1 MSREIDEKIV
11 QMKFESGQFEKNVQT
26 SIHSLEELKK
36 GLDFKDAT
44 KGFEGIDKA
53 SKGLKFDGLTAGIEA
68 LNNRFTLLGI
78 TGLNVMNRIANAAIN
93 AGEQMVRS
101 LSTDQISA
109 GFSKY
114 ADKTSAVQT
123 IMSATAKQ
131 FTDTGEQMAYVNGQL
146 EKLNWFTDETSYNF
160 LDMVSNIGKFTSN
173 NIPLDQSVTSMQG
186 IATWAAQA
194 GANAGE
200 ASRAMYNLSQAISV
214 GSVKLIDWK
223 SIENAN
229 MATASFKETVLEAAA
244 AEGTLIKQGDKFV
257 TANKKSEVSVSNFNE
272 ALSEGWFSSKV
283 LLNVLDQYG
292 GAANRLNQIVD
303 ETGIVTS
310 TLIGYIDDYS
320 EGTLD
325 LSAAADELG
334 WTTEHT
340 EEVMKE
346 FQGETMQFGLKAF
359 KAAQEA
365 KTFSEAINSV
375 KDAVSSGW
383 MQTFEYIF
391 GDYEKAKELW
401 TDVAE
406 ILYTLFAESGN
417 ARNALLKDWADWG
430 GRELLLASFYNIL
443 TAVLKITNQIGKAW
457 KSVFPPQTLESLL
470 LLTES
475 FYIFTQKLII
485 SDKAAENIGKTFRGL
500 FLILDTLRFI
510 AVNAAK
516 SAFGLLKRVLEELNV
531 DVSGFVDG
539 FEQGAKKLNDYVKN
553 QTWAT
558 KAVEKF
564 GDILIGAIR
573 QIKSFINTVK
583 EFGPVKSF
591 LDALHNVF
599 TTDFNGISSIVTF
612 VGNTIAGFFS
622 LIADTPFPQSLSA
635 VKKFFADFGDTISKE
650 LDTAGIDFS
659 GFEKLLGSGWVM
671 LTKLVE
677 TFISAVGMA
686 GGSVAVAVE
695 YIGEQLQEVDWS
707 GAALFA
713 TGVAIVAMT
722 YKIADAVTSVANS
735 LLAFTNIGKTIQGV
749 FKGVTKVLES
759 TAKVIDATKW
769 AIYGATMVEV
779 AFSFGILA
787 ASLIALSRV
796 PADDLSNVSFYLGVL
811 GVSLTTFV
819 YALGNVKSMPQVTGV
834 LISFAVAVATFV
846 HSMNALDVSDTK
858 AVINRIAIIEIMLGS
873 LLGVSILMGKYSKP
887 IKVGT
892 TSLIGIVAS
901 LYLMMSLLRSIGN
914 EDPKKLMMSM
924 AVVSVMM
931 LVLAGIS
938 RLLTQVTILEKDQ
951 KRVKSGGVLKLI
963 GLMVSLLLLISV
975 LKKIG
980 NTDPTVLMKGVLG
993 LIPVVVAL
1001 GTLFIASKKVGQYA
1015 AQAGPML
1022 LGAAAALYILVGVI
1036 KGLAE
1041 VPMGD
1046 IIKGSL
1052 VIIAIEQLAFVPLVK
1067 AAKYSGKNAAKV
1079 GVMLLAMAGALAIIQ
1094 LVVKTLGKLDAA
1106 TLVKGTAAVA
1116 ILVYSFTPMIAALK
1130 SQGNIEVTKQ
1140 LTKLT
1145 VAIGLMG
1152 AIVFLLSKF
1161 TDPKNTLAAAAS
1173 MSAVILSLS
1182 GAMRL
1187 MKGLKS
1193 ETLDA
1198 RVKTLFKLSAVAAAM
1213 AVVLGVLSFAT
1224 KGTDPKVALA
1234 NAVSLGVIMSAMSVS
1249 IRLIPKVSATDA
1261 KNIKALTG
1269 PIMGFIVS
1277 AGLVVAG
1284 LGLVSKYSDP
1294 VNTIALAT
1302 ALGEIMIATGYAM
1315 KCVPT
1320 FTAAQVKNINSL
1332 MTPMLAFLITSGG
1345 VIAALAYFGKET
1357 NPVTTIAL
1365 ATSLSEVMVALGT
1378 SMKLMTGI
1386 QVPKTSELVKM
1397 GVFVGAVGVIIASLS
1412 TIGDPVRMLTL
1423 ATGISELLLALSVS
1437 VGILNAADRGGA
1449 QIGTAVGTAFAMA
1462 GIAAVIGIVLAILSQ
1477 MTNPDTVLPIATGIS
1492 LVLLAISG
1500 AVAIIGLLPVP
1511 DISKAINAVGAMII
1525 LIGTMALLM
1534 YALGSLIGDANT
1546 VAVLHN
1552 GGEVLKEIG
1561 IAIGGF
1567 IGGIIGGVIGGTL
1580 EGLTSS
1586 FPAVCQALSDGTAN
1600 LLPMFENLQK
1610 IPGGALEMIGTIVGM
1625 VAALTAAEFVAG
1637 LEQIPIIG
1645 GLISSG
1651 KENLSDNFAA
1661 FGEALTAFSS
1671 SISGVNAYQVKAA
1684 AEAVSALA
1692 SVQGDLKEGGLMGLL
1707 FGSSSD
1713 SFTKFTENVPILG
1726 EGLKSFAEETEGITE
1741 DSVKGAVAAA
1751 DMLVALEKSV
1761 APSGGILNSWLFGE
1775 QDLGDFGNRIASF
1788 ARSLVAFGSIISG
1801 QNGGYGLNQEAVD
1814 AASRA
1819 GTLLSDLEK
1828 SLPPNGGMIQD
1839 LFLGNKDLA
1848 GFGLR
1853 LQQFAR
1859 GLSTF
1864 GETCASID
1872 NNNIL
1877 KGIIAA
1883 KGLISLESSIT
1894 TTSGGL
1900 WGALFGGESSFKTFG
1915 NNLTD
1920 LGEGLRML
1928 GNKANVTNFDGID
1941 HIVDVITKL
1950 GNVGDINSAIDGLV
1964 GKISGMISK
1973 IHSTITDAY
1982 KPTLLKAKQLGEYIC
1997 NGIAIGINN
2006 RRKNAEDAIGKM
2018 ANALVRRF
2026 EEEMD
2031 IHSPSVVMKQEG
2043 VYVVQGVAEGIESNT
2058 SAEEAASKKAQN
2070 IVSAFQTIFDNADLK
2085 INLGNVKLESW
2096 TVKEGRGANWQAK
2109 LQKDIEAKKN
2119 ELSAT
2124 GEKVKASYAKLL
2136 SLRQAGA
2143 SEKDVK
2149 EAEIDYLEMSNS
2161 YVSLRNEIID
2171 AQIES
2176 AESMIEEIDLLD
2188 QVRQAEYDRWLSSKE
2203 GKNSSAA
2210 EKTAKE
2216 MELLLHQLESVAD
2229 TTAVLWAKHKE
2240 TVKEF
2245 GEDSSEAQNAYI
2257 KALNSEQKLNET
2269 YDSIMEKQKGSFD
2282 TLKEA
2287 RDQAI
2292 RAYSDFMYEYADQLR
2307 EMGLTQEQIEEQAK
2321 KLTNFDRYWGNDIGG
2336 VTTEQLDAAMERAH
2350 QPVELV
2356 KEDLVDT
2363 IGGEAV
2369 DGITAQ
2375 LMEGVPVAVT
2385 KAGKAAR
2392 PASKKAGEDNGDA
2405 YAEGFDEKAGSGVNK
2420 TLQRIYGYGV
2430 QGSDLAW
2437 NVYSKVAAKESME
2450 NLQKELDGGLDYIN
2464 DVIFQNG
2471 SPSKRTYKMAKY
2483 LVEGFVNGINQNRS
2497 EITDS
2502 MGNMAKSTRKGVNA
2516 FAESLTPLLSGNA
2529 DFTPTIT
2536 PVLNM
2541 DEIKNQ
2547 SKQIPGIL
2555 NSNRGLDVSSI
2566 NIRAQD
2572 VSASLK
2578 KTGAIADQD
2587 GNAPASGNTYNFTQ
2601 NNYSPKALSRYEIY
2615 RQTRNQFSQLKG
2627 ATSK

>member
-11 QMKFESGQFEKNVQT
+11 QMRFESGQFEKNVQT

-44 KGFEGIDKA
+44 KGLEGIDKA
-53 SKGLKFDGLTAGIEA
+53 SKGLKFDGLAAGIEA

-229 MATASFKETVLEAAA
+229 MATASFKETVLEMAA

-257 TANKKSEVSVSNFNE
+257 TANKKSEVSVSNFNA
-272 ALSEGWFSSKV
+272 ALSEGWFTSKV
-283 LLNVLDQYG
+283 LLNTLEMYG

-303 ETGIVTS
+303 ETEITTS
-310 TLIGYIDDYS
+310 RLIQHIDAYG

-334 WTTEHT
+334 WTVEHT

-346 FQGETMQFGLKAF
+346 FQDETMQFGLKAF

-365 KTFSEAINSV
+365 KTFREAIESV

-401 TDVAE
+401 TDVAN

-485 SDKAAENIGKTFRGL
+485 SDKVAENIGKTFRGL

-622 LIADTPFPQSLSA
+622 LIADTPFPQSLSD
-635 VKKFFADFGDTISKE
+635 VKKFFSDFGNTISKE

-659 GFEKLLGSGWVM
+659 GFEKLLGSGWVT

-686 GGSVAVAVE
+686 GGSVGKAIK

-722 YKIADAVTSVANS
+722 YKIADALTSIANS

-759 TAKVIDATKW
+759 TANVIDATKW

-787 ASLIALSRV
+787 ASLIALSKV
-796 PADDLSNVSFYLGVL
+796 PADDLQNTAFYLGLL
-811 GVSLTTFV
+811 GVTLTTFV
-819 YALGNVKSMPQVTGV
+819 YALGNVKSIPQVSGV
-834 LISFAVAVATFV
+834 LISFAVAIAAFV
-846 HSMNALDVSDTK
+846 HSMNALDVSNTK
-858 AVINRIAIIEIMLGS
+858 DVVNRIAVIEIMLGS
-873 LLGVSILMGKYSKP
+873 LLGVSVLMGRYSKP
-887 IKVGT
+887 IQVGT

-901 LYLMMSLLRSIGN
+901 IYLMMSLLRSIGD

-924 AVVSVMM
+924 TVVSVMM

-963 GLMVSLLLLISV
+963 GLMASLLLLIGV
-975 LKKIG
+975 LKLIG
-980 NTDPTVLMKGVLG
+980 NSDPTVLLKGVLG
-993 LIPVVVAL
+993 LVPIIVAL

-1094 LVVKTLGKLDAA
+1094 LVVKTIGKLDAA
-1106 TLVKGTAAVA
+1106 TLIKGTAAVA
-1116 ILVYSFTPMIAALK
+1116 VLVYSFTPMIAALK

-1140 LTKLT
+1140 LTKLII
-1145 VAIGLMG
+1145 AIGLMG

-1161 TDPKNTLAAAAS
+1161 TDPKSTLAAAAS
-1173 MSAVILSLS
+1173 MSAIILSLS
-1182 GAMRL
+1182 GTMRL
-1187 MKGLKS
+1187 MKGMKS
-1193 ETLDA
+1193 ETLEA
-1198 RVKTLFKLSAVAAAM
+1198 RIKTLYSLSAIAATM

-1224 KGTDPKVALA
+1224 RNVDPKVALA
-1234 NAVSLGVIMSAMSVS
+1234 NAVSLGVIMSAISVS

-1332 MTPMLAFLITSGG
+1332 MTPMLTFLIASGG
-1345 VIAALAYFGKET
+1345 VVAALAYFGKDT

-1365 ATSLSEVMVALGT
+1365 ATSLGEVMVALGV
-1378 SMKLMTGI
+1378 SMKFMTGI

-1397 GVFVGAVGVIIASLS
+1397 GAFVGAVGLIIAGLS
-1412 TIGDPVRMLTL
+1412 IIGDPVKMLAL
-1423 ATGISELLLALSVS
+1423 ATGISELLLALSIS
-1437 VGILNAADRGGA
+1437 VGILNAADRGGG

-1462 GIAAVIGIVLAILSQ
+1462 GIATVIGIVLSILSQ

-1492 LVLLAISG
+1492 LVLLAMSG
-1500 AVAIIGLLPVP
+1500 AVGILSLIPSPSIGAAI
-1511 DISKAINAVGAMII
+1511 KTVGVMIV
-1525 LIGTMALLM
+1525 LIGSMAAMM

-1546 VAVLHN
+1546 VAVLHG
-1552 GGEVLKEIG
+1552 GGEVLKEVG
-1561 IAIGGF
+1561 VAIGGF
-1567 IGGIIGGVIGGTL
+1567 VGGIIGGIVGGTL
-1580 EGLTSS
+1580 QGIMES
-1586 FPAVCQALSDGTAN
+1586 FPAVCKALADGTSN

-1610 IPGGALEMIGTIVGM
+1610 IPGGALEMIGTLIGM
-1625 VAALTAAEFVAG
+1625 VAAMTAAEFIAG
-1637 LEQIPIIG
+1637 LEKIPVVG
-1645 GLISSG
+1645 GLIAAG
-1651 KENLSDNFAA
+1651 KENMTENFSK
-1661 FGEALTAFSS
+1661 FGEALTAFSNS
-1671 SISGVNAYQVKAA
+1671 LGDMNAYRVKTA
-1684 AEAVSALA
+1684 AEAVAALA
-1692 SVQGDLKEGGLMGLL
+1692 GVQGDLKEGGLMGLL

-1713 SFTKFTENVPILG
+1713 SFTKFAANVPELG
-1726 EGLKSFAEETEGITE
+1726 RGLKEFATETEGITE

-1761 APSGGILNSWLFGE
+1761 APTGGIMQMLFGE
-1775 QDLGDFGNRIASF
+1775 QDLTDFGHRIITF
-1788 ARSLVAFGSIISG
+1788 AGALVGFGALISG
-1801 QNGGYGLNQEAVD
+1801 QNGGFGLNQEAVD
-1814 AASRA
+1814 AAQRA
-1819 GTLLSDLEK
+1819 GTMLIELEK
-1828 SLPPNGGMIQD
+1828 SLPPNGGLIQD

-1853 LQQFAR
+1853 LQQFGN
-1859 GLSTF
+1859 GLSGF
-1864 GETCASID
+1864 SEVCASI
-1872 NNNIL
+1872 NNENVN

-1883 KGLISLESSIT
+1883 RSLVDLENSIT
-1894 TTSGGL
+1894 TQAGGL
-1900 WGALFGGESSFKTFG
+1900 WGDLFGEEGSFSSFGK
-1915 NNLTD
+1915 NLID
-1920 LGEGLRML
+1920 LGEGIRSL
-1928 GNKANVTNFDGID
+1928 GNKANVTDFDAVNKMIE
-1941 HIVDVITKL
+1941 VITSL
-1950 GNVGDINSAIDGLV
+1950 GDAGTIDSSITGLV
-1964 GKISGMISK
+1964 NKIKDMFTSVKNVIRDSRKPIYEEALAMGKHMI
-1973 IHSTITDAY
+1973 
-1982 KPTLLKAKQLGEYIC
+1982 
-1997 NGIAIGINN
+1997 NGIINGIND
-2006 RRKNAEDAIGKM
+2006 KKQDASDAIASM
-2018 ANALVRRF
+2018 ANSLVERFRR
-2026 EEEMD
+2026 ETK
-2031 IHSPSVVMKQEG
+2031 IQSPSVVMKEQG
-2043 VYVVQGVAEGIESNT
+2043 VYLVEGVAEGIESSQN
-2058 SAEEAASKKAQN
+2058 AEEAAEKKAQN
-2070 IVSAFQTIFDNADLK
+2070 IISAFQTIFDNADLK
-2085 INLGNVKLESW
+2085 INFGNVKLETW
-2096 TVKEGRGANWQAK
+2096 TVNEGRGAGWQAK
-2109 LQKDIEAKKN
+2109 LEKDIEAKKN
-2119 ELSAT
+2119 ELSAI
-2124 GEKVKASYAKLL
+2124 GEKVKASYAKWLAL
-2136 SLRQAGA
+2136 QQSGA
-2143 SEKDVK
+2143 NEKTIR
-2149 EAEIDYLEMSNS
+2149 EAEIEYLQMSNS
-2161 YVSLRNEIID
+2161 YVSMRNDIID
-2171 AQIES
+2171 AQIDS
-2176 AESMIEEIDLLD
+2176 AESMIEELDLLD

-2203 GKNSSAA
+2203 GKSSSAV

-2216 MELLLHQLESVAD
+2216 MELLVSQLESVAD
-2229 TTAVLWAKHKE
+2229 TTAILWAKHQE

-2245 GEDSSEAQNAYI
+2245 GEDSVEAKNAYI

-2269 YDSIMEKQKGSFD
+2269 YDSIMEKQQGSFASIR
-2282 TLKEA
+2282 EA
-2287 RDQAI
+2287 RDSAI
-2292 RAYSDFMYEYADQLR
+2292 RAYSEFMNETAPKLM
-2307 EMGLTQEQIEEQAK
+2307 EMGFTMEQVQEQAK
-2321 KLTNFDRYWGNDIGG
+2321 KSSNWDQYWGGNIGG
-2336 VTTEQLDAAMERAH
+2336 VSTEQIDAAMERAH
-2350 QPVELV
+2350 KPVELV
-2356 KEDLVDT
+2356 KENLVDT

-2369 DGITAQ
+2369 DGITVQ
-2375 LMEGVPVAVT
+2375 LVEGVPVAVT

-2392 PASKKAGEDNGDA
+2392 QASVEAGQENAEAYSNSFLDTAKKTIEPGLKEIKGQLFSGTQESWLGD
-2405 YAEGFDEKAGSGVNK
+2405 
-2420 TLQRIYGYGV
+2420 T
-2430 QGSDLAW
+2430 
-2437 NVYSKVAAKESME
+2437 VAAGKVGYDNMMAVL
-2450 NLQKELDGGLDYIN
+2450 NGAN
-2464 DVIFQNG
+2464 DAAGIQ
-2471 SPSKRTYKMAKY
+2471 SPSKRTYEMGNY
-2483 LVEGFVNGINQNRS
+2483 LVQGLVNAIDQNGS
-2497 EITDS
+2497 KAEDS
-2502 MGNMAKSTRKGVNA
+2502 MANMMDSALTGAASIATR
-2516 FAESLTPLLSGNA
+2516 LTPLLSS
-2529 DFTPTIT
+2529 DMDLSPTIT

-2578 KTGAIADQD
+2578 KTGAIADTD
-2587 GNAPASGNTYNFTQ
+2587 ANTSSSGNTYNFTQ